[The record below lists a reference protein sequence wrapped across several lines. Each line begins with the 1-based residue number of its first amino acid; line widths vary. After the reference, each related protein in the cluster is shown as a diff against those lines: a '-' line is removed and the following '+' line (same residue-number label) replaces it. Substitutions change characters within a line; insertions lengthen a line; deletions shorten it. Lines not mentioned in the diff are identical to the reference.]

1 MATLTASRF
10 HPALD
15 RALGLA
21 AELGIGSGAADSLD
35 RILHGL
41 TANPAGDAS
50 NAGDTGN
57 AGDTA
62 WSGSTLARTGFPVEI
77 AFVAG
82 AATAAGAAGA
92 AGDPSFRYTAEVA
105 GPEVPRRD
113 RLSLAQGL
121 YRQLAPPEARLDPEL
136 AGLLRAVQAEGRLKY
151 GAWLAGRHRLAA
163 ASYKLYAEVPPAD
176 CHLTDAWERR
186 QVGAP
191 PVLPHRTVQLSMV
204 GHQAGRI
211 ELYYSSS
218 GLKPGE
224 IATAMSRVGLEAR
237 APEVLAL
244 LQEAYGRTLHR
255 DLPCQDFGWS
265 YALKGGGEIEA
276 FTLYTFANSLFGGD
290 GRIRAAILRLAAAH
304 GWELPLYERI
314 SRPLAERRGAKTHHG
329 MFGIVAPARG
339 PLALSFGL
347 TPPLPS
353 EPHEG
358 VA

>member
-21 AELGIGSGAADSLD
+21 AELGIIQGVEESLD
-35 RILHGL
+35 RILRGL
-41 TANPAGDAS
+41 AANPAGDA
-50 NAGDTGN
+50 
-57 AGDTA
+57 A

-77 AFVAG
+77 AF
-82 AATAAGAAGA
+82 AAGAAGA

-121 YRQLAPPEARLDPEL
+121 YRQLASPEAGLDPEL
-136 AGLLRAVQAEGRLKY
+136 ERLLRAVQAEGTLKY

-163 ASYKLYAEVPPAD
+163 ASYKLYAEVPPAA
-176 CHLTDAWERR
+176 CHLADAWESR

-204 GHQAGRI
+204 GHQAGRL

-224 IATAMSRVGLEAR
+224 IATAMSRVGLAAR
-237 APEVLAL
+237 APEVLEPPPGGLRPHSPPGPPLPGLRLELCPAEGRNG
-244 LQEAYGRTLHR
+244 EA
-255 DLPCQDFGWS
+255 
-265 YALKGGGEIEA
+265 EA

-290 GRIRAAILRLAAAH
+290 GRIRAAILRLATAH

-329 MFGIVAPARG
+329 MFGIVAPAQG

>member
-35 RILHGL
+35 RILRGL
-41 TANPAGDAS
+41 TANPAGDAG
-50 NAGDTGN
+50 NTGN
-57 AGDTA
+57 TGNTA

-77 AFVAG
+77 AFL
-82 AATAAGAAGA
+82 AGAAGS

-105 GPEVPRRD
+105 GPEVPRRE
-113 RLSLAQGL
+113 RLDLALALGL
-121 YRQLAPPEARLDPEL
+121 ADTGLDPEL
-136 AGLLRAVQAEGRLKY
+136 ERLLRAVQAEGTLKY

-163 ASYKLYAEVPPAD
+163 ASYKLYAEVPPAT
-176 CHLTDAWERR
+176 CHLADAWERR

-204 GHQAGRI
+204 GHQAGRS

-224 IATAMSRVGLEAR
+224 VRTAMSRVGLEAR
-237 APEVLAL
+237 APEVLDL
-244 LQEAYGRTLHR
+244 LQEAYGRTLYR

-265 YALKGGGEIEA
+265 YALNGDGEAEA

-314 SRPLAERRGAKTHHG
+314 SRPLAERRGALTHHG

-339 PLALSFGL
+339 PLTLSFGL